1 MRSLP
6 RVVPGVVGPSRGA
19 VLRAP
24 TVWWPGL
31 GAARGSGLA
40 WLVRRAALLRTPS
53 HRSGRYAIRRPAAV
67 ALAAALVLGAGG
79 TGAWAWQDGRRPAA
93 ADDLTSARAAA
104 AVSDDAS
111 QVSGL
116 TAQAA
121 QAAAQGLT
129 DQSRAELQQA
139 VAAARAVLDGSAG
152 QVSDDAVRTAL
163 ASALTEADQ
172 ALAGTV
178 APARAATLTA
188 SVSTAAAQ
196 VNQAQQAWQAARAAQ
211 AAAQAA
217 AKARAAASPAPTSS
231 VDPCRTTYTG
241 PPFWT
246 SVPTATGDGS
256 NGNLPASSMTALSW
270 TTDSHGT
277 RFYLLTPAAQALERL
292 NVAFRAAFGHN
303 LDIDLAYRDYAT
315 QVAMRAALGTV
326 AAVPGT
332 SPHGYGKAIDVP
344 ELPCEYG
351 WNSAQR
357 AWLLAHGPSFGWVQP
372 AWALQNGSGPEYW
385 HYEYT
390 G

>member
-1 MRSLP
+1 M
-6 RVVPGVVGPSRGA
+6 
-19 VLRAP
+19 
-24 TVWWPGL
+24 
-31 GAARGSGLA
+31 
-40 WLVRRAALLRTPS
+40 
-53 HRSGRYAIRRPAAV
+53 
-67 ALAAALVLGAGG
+67 
-79 TGAWAWQDGRRPAA
+79 
-93 ADDLTSARAAA
+93 
-104 AVSDDAS
+104 SDDAS

-121 QAAAQGLT
+121 QAAAQSLT
-129 DQSRAELQQA
+129 DHSRAQLEQV

-152 QVSDDAVRTAL
+152 HVADDAVRTAL
-163 ASALTEADQ
+163 AAALSEADQ

-178 APARAATLTA
+178 APARAATLGA

-196 VNQAQQAWQAARAAQ
+196 VAQAQQAWQAAQTAAAQ

-217 AKARAAASPAPTSS
+217 VRARAAASPTPTSS

-277 RFYLLTPAAQALERL
+277 RFYLLTPAAQALEKL

-351 WNSAQR
+351 WSSVQR

>member
-1 MRSLP
+1 M
-6 RVVPGVVGPSRGA
+6 
-19 VLRAP
+19 
-24 TVWWPGL
+24 
-31 GAARGSGLA
+31 
-40 WLVRRAALLRTPS
+40 
-53 HRSGRYAIRRPAAV
+53 
-67 ALAAALVLGAGG
+67 LGAGG

-93 ADDLTSARAAA
+93 AAHDLTSARAAA

-129 DQSRAELQQA
+129 DQSRAQLQQA

-152 QVSDDAVRTAL
+152 RVSDDAVRTAL

-172 ALAGTV
+172 ALARTV
-178 APARAATLTA
+178 APTRAATLTA

-196 VNQAQQAWQAARAAQ
+196 VTQAQQAWQAARAAQ

-217 AKARAAASPAPTSS
+217 AKARAGASPTPTSS

-292 NVAFRAAFGHN
+292 DVAFRAAFGHD

-326 AAVPGT
+326 AAVPGR

-344 ELPCEYG
+344 ELPCQYG
-351 WNSAQR
+351 WDSAQR
-357 AWLLAHGPSFGWVQP
+357 AWLLAHG
-372 AWALQNGSGPEYW
+372 
-385 HYEYT
+385 
-390 G
+390 

>member
-1 MRSLP
+1 M
-6 RVVPGVVGPSRGA
+6 
-19 VLRAP
+19 
-24 TVWWPGL
+24 
-31 GAARGSGLA
+31 
-40 WLVRRAALLRTPS
+40 
-53 HRSGRYAIRRPAAV
+53 
-67 ALAAALVLGAGG
+67 LGAGG
-79 TGAWAWQDGRRPAA
+79 TGAWAWQDGRRPAAA

-129 DQSRAELQQA
+129 DQSRAQLQQA

-152 QVSDDAVRTAL
+152 QVSDDAVRAAL
-163 ASALTEADQ
+163 ASALAQADQ

-178 APARAATLTA
+178 APARAATLAA

-196 VNQAQQAWQAARAAQ
+196 VTQAQQAWQAARAAQ

-217 AKARAAASPAPTSS
+217 KARAAASPAPTSS
-231 VDPCRTTYTG
+231 VDACRTTYTG

-292 NVAFRAAFGHN
+292 NVAFRAAFGHD

-332 SPHGYGKAIDVP
+332 SPHGFGKAIDVP

-351 WNSAQR
+351 WSSPQR